1 MNRPGPQPRL
11 VLLCG
16 LPGSGKSTFA
26 RHLVRER
33 PAVTFSPDQWSA
45 DLDVSV
51 ADELFRYRL
60 EQCFVGLGWELLA
73 LGVTVVLEFGLWGR
87 GERDVLRD
95 GARLRGIPVE
105 LHLLDAPIDELW
117 RRVEVR
123 NGRAEHGAVVLT
135 RADLERY
142 AGVFQRP
149 DRGELALFDAPL
161 SGPPGR
167 S

>member
-1 MNRPGPQPRL
+1 MSSPRL

-26 RHLVRER
+26 RQLVRER

-45 DLDVSV
+45 DLKVSV
-51 ADELFRYRL
+51 FDEPFRYRL
-60 EQCFVGLGWELLA
+60 EQRFIGLGWELLA

-87 GERDVLRD
+87 SERDVLRE
-95 GARLRGIPVE
+95 GARARGLAVE
-105 LHLLDAPIDELW
+105 LHFLDVDVDELW
-117 RRVEVR
+117 PRLAAR

-135 RADLERY
+135 RADLEQY
-142 AGVFQRP
+142 ARVFQRP
-149 DRGELALFDAPL
+149 DDAELALFDAPL
-161 SGPPGR
+161 SVPPTG